1 MPQPEQ
7 IRAPKQLLVEGK
19 DPLNFFNEFIQYLD
33 CQGIQVQNFG
43 GVRDLRAFLRQF
55 VKAPD
60 FDSVVESV
68 GIVRDAEYNA
78 NTAWQSVQSA
88 LQGAGLSIP
97 VRVEQRSA
105 ETPHVSVFIL
115 PGSNQPGMLETV
127 LNQTFSNDPV
137 NTCINDF
144 FACVGR
150 LPGKRI
156 HIPDK
161 ARSRAYMWT
170 REKPHVSV
178 GVAAQ
183 AGYWDFDHE
192 AFASLRSFLTAL

>member
-7 IRAPKQLLVEGK
+7 IKEPKQLLVEGK
-19 DPLNFFNEFIQYLD
+19 DPLNFFNEFIRHLD
-33 CQGIQVQNFG
+33 CQGMQIQNFG
-43 GVRDLRAFLRQF
+43 GVTDLQAFLKQF

-60 FDSVVESV
+60 FGSVVESI
-68 GIVRDAEYNA
+68 GIVRDAEGDANA
-78 NTAWQSVQSA
+78 AWQSVQAA
-88 LQGAGLSIP
+88 LRQAGVSVP
-97 VRVEQRSA
+97 ANVGQRST
-105 ETPHVSVFIL
+105 ETPHVSVLIL
-115 PGSNQPGMLETV
+115 PGGNQPGMLETI
-127 LNQTFSNDPV
+127 LNQTFADDPV

-144 FACVGR
+144 FECVER
-150 LPGKRI
+150 LPGKQI

-161 ARSRAYMWT
+161 ARARAYMWT